1 MNRNSRFKLR
11 IYICA
16 RLQISTFCFHF
27 HVSIFFLQAS
37 SIQRP
42 TFFAKLDVH
51 GDIFDAE
58 DVNEEFY
65 SGLDS

>member
-1 MNRNSRFKLR
+1 MSIL
-11 IYICA
+11 Y
-16 RLQISTFCFHF
+16 LQE
-27 HVSIFFLQAS
+27 S